1 MSSALNVTLPET
13 YPTLK
18 DPYEGKAGHA
28 IVGNLTTYGV
38 STRYT
43 PVTWNNAT
51 RYGQDGLMSTIKAVV

>member
-13 YPTLK
+13 YPTLQ
-18 DPYEGKAGHA
+18 DPYEGKAGQT
-28 IVGNLTTYGV
+28 IVGELTTYGV

-51 RYGQDGLMSTIKAVV
+51 RYGQDGLMSTIKAVA